1 MNKLEQLLALNAKL
15 KAETVTTYEVH
26 KPSVCGKAAIW
37 KSSKGKEVE
46 WTTDWLQQ
54 RLEDGSAK
62 ADKNGIVT
70 FTMTKKVYEY

>member
-15 KAETVTTYEVH
+15 KAETVTTYELQ
-26 KPSVCGKAAIW
+26 KPSTCGKAGIW
-37 KSSKGKEVE
+37 KSSKGKTVE

-54 RLEDGSAK
+54 RLDDKSAK
-62 ADKNGIVT
+62 SDANGIVT